1 MENDVILLVEDE
13 KIVALEIQE
22 ALKKL
27 GYQVPLTVS
36 SGEEAIQKAREIH
49 PVLVLMDIMLKKKMD
64 GIEAAR
70 RIKEEVGTPIVFLTA
85 HGDKE
90 TFLRSQLAEP
100 FDFIVKPVI
109 MKELSKRIEMALFR
123 SRIEKEMKE
132 KEQWLADTLDGISD
146 AIITTDIRGRIRFA
160 NAAASALTGWLHA
173 ELIDRPVQE
182 MIRLSDAKTGEAR
195 TVFGGKMLYD
205 GTYIHP
211 LESLML
217 ATRKST
223 STAVTLYVAPIR
235 NHHGQLAGAVIT
247 VKEGSDRMR
256 P

>member
-36 SGEEAIQKAREIH
+36 SGEEAILKAKEIH

-70 RIKEEVGTPIVFLTA
+70 RIREEVGTPIVFLTA

-123 SRIEKEMKE
+123 SRIEKEIKE

-182 MIRLSDAKTGEAR
+182 MIRLSDIKTGEPR

-217 ATRKST
+217 ATRKGT
-223 STAVTLYVAPIR
+223 SLSVGLYVAPIR

-247 VKEGSDRMR
+247 VKEGAERLR
-256 P
+256 Q

>member
-1 MENDVILLVEDE
+1 MENDAILLVEDE
-13 KIVALEIQE
+13 KIVALEVQE

-27 GYQVPLTVS
+27 GYQVPATVS
-36 SGEEAIQKAREIH
+36 TGEEAIAKAKEIR

-70 RIKEEVGTPIVFLTA
+70 RIKDEAGIPIVFLTA

-90 TFLRSQLAEP
+90 TFLRSQVAEP

-123 SRIEKEMKE
+123 SKIEREIKE

-182 MIRLSDAKTGEAR
+182 MVRLTDGKTGEAR

-211 LESLML
+211 LEPLML
-217 ATRKST
+217 ATRKNP
-223 STAVTLYVAPIR
+223 AVPVGLFVAPIR
-235 NHHGQLAGAVIT
+235 NHQGQLAGAVIT
-247 VKEGSDRMR
+247 VKEGAERGR
-256 P
+256 I